1 MKLALYLNILKAT
14 GPLSLI
20 FEKNLL
26 MSLDISPAVE
36 TSILNLEDLCDEG
49 LNYMI
54 DWHQVFHKGRGH
66 SNNCC
71 VQLHQNWSWE
81 KKARKQRVHR
91 N

>member
-1 MKLALYLNILKAT
+1 MKLVLYLNILKAI

-54 DWHQVFHKGRGH
+54 DWHKVFHKGRGR

-71 VQLHQNWSWE
+71 VQLHQSWSWE
-81 KKARKQRVHR
+81 KKARKRRVHR